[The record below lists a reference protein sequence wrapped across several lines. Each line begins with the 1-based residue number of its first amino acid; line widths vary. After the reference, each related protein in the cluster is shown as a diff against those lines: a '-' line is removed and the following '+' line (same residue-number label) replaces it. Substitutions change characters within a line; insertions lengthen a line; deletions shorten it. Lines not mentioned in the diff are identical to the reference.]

1 MSRYTSVV
9 LMKNES
15 SIRLGKAIKRIRGQ
29 KKMSQGDICRAL
41 GFDRAYMSNIEAG
54 KGNPTLATIT
64 KLAKALG
71 VTADE
76 LLK

>member
-1 MSRYTSVV
+1 MSRYTIVV

-15 SIRLGKAIKRIRGQ
+15 VIRLGKAIKRVREQ
-29 KKMSQGDICRAL
+29 KKMSQGDICRAT

-54 KGNPTLATIT
+54 KGNPTLVTIE
-64 KLAKALG
+64 KIARALG
-71 VTADE
+71 VTIDT

>member
-9 LMKNES
+9 SMKNES
-15 SIRLGKAIKRIRGQ
+15 VIKLGKAIKRVREQ
-29 KKMSQGDICRAL
+29 KNMSQGDICRAT

-54 KGNPTLATIT
+54 KGNPTLLTIE
-64 KLAKALG
+64 KIAQALE
-71 VTADE
+71 VTTDK